1 MRHAVRG
8 WAMRATGK
16 RTGRRLTSARRRA
29 RVGPATVQRALD
41 LCVRAESYWAYGAWQ
56 SERMASTTAGQPA
69 ELRWRARERAELALA
84 RGWAAGVDRWN
95 RRARERRQEQR
106 SKGGHDG
113 AEASE

>member
-1 MRHAVRG
+1 MRHTVRG

-29 RVGPATVQRALD
+29 RVSPVAVQQALD

-56 SERMASTTAGQPA
+56 SECMASTTAGQPA
-69 ELRWRARERAELALA
+69 ERSWRARERAERALA

-95 RRARERRQEQR
+95 RRARERRQGQR
-106 SKGGHDG
+106 SERGHDD